1 MVAFFMLCVT
11 RRFVFLFDL
20 SHIPLYNVAHIHLLN
35 SQIMSPLLQSPLT
48 VEYALLGFVR
58 REPLHGYEI
67 YRRLVETPELQLIW
81 RVKQSRLYA
90 LLARLED
97 DGLLRATHEPQDG
110 RPPRK
115 VYHLTPEGEAAFG
128 RWLIEPVRLP
138 REMRLE
144 FMLKLYFAQEEGAET
159 VRRLVEAQQIV
170 SERWLAVWVGDQAG
184 GSSFGRDVL
193 RYRRKHIEAIQAWL
207 ASLIGE
213 LVPVD

>member
-144 FMLKLYFAQEEGAET
+144 FMLKLYFAQEEGPEM
-159 VRRLVEAQQIV
+159 VRRLVEEQQAV
-170 SERWLAVWVGDQAG
+170 CGHWLAVWVGDEAG
-184 GSSFGRDVL
+184 MSLFGRDVL
-193 RYRRKHIEAIQAWL
+193 RYRLKHIEAIQTWL
-207 ASLIGE
+207 ASLAIQDSI
-213 LVPVD
+213 V